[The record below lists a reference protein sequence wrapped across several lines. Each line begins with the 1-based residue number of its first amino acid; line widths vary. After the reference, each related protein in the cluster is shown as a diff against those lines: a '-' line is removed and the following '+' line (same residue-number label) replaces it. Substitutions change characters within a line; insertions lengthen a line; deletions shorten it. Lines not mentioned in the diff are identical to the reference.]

1 MITRREMLTGSL
13 ALGGAALLAPH
24 VFSAFTIPTNRW
36 YTTQLGWSIGPQL
49 FSFNRFS
56 FEEAL
61 KMTVASGANS
71 VEVFTGQR
79 ISANA
84 EGAVNPDILTNRAN
98 LRRVKELLSEH
109 GCTVHAIGVAP
120 ADRRHFE
127 LAAELNAPV
136 LTSNP
141 DPGEIAAVDR
151 LAEEFRICVGIH
163 NHPRPHR
170 WYGPAIILERLQDAS
185 PRIGAC
191 ADTGHW
197 FRSGLSPLECVK
209 QLKGRIISF
218 HLEDVIRRADGSVN
232 GDVVHGQGEGE
243 IAEILKEFAT
253 HESNFGFKVPFSIE
267 YEADWYNNQPKVAE
281 CVRFFDAT
289 AREIVRAR
297 W

>member
-1 MITRREMLTGSL
+1 MITRREMLRGSL
-13 ALGGAALLAPH
+13 ALGGAALFAPH
-24 VFSAFTIPTNRW
+24 LFSAFTIPTNRW
-36 YTTQLGWSIGPQL
+36 YTTELGWSIGPQIY
-49 FSFNRFS
+49 SFHRFP
-56 FEEAL
+56 FDEAL
-61 KMTVASGANS
+61 KLTVACGANH
-71 VEVFTGQR
+71 VEIFPGQR
-79 ISANA
+79 ISANT
-84 EGAVNPDILTNRAN
+84 EGTVGPDLLTNRAN
-98 LRRVKELLSEH
+98 LRRVKELLAEN
-109 GCTVHAIGVAP
+109 GCSVHAIGVCP

-127 LAAELNAPV
+127 FAAEFNAPV

-141 DPGEIAAVDR
+141 DPGEIERVDR
-151 LAEEFRICVGIH
+151 LTEEFRICVGIH

-170 WYGPAIILERLQDAS
+170 WYNPDIVVERLKDAS

-197 FRSGLSPLECVK
+197 FRSGLNPLECVK
-209 QLKGRIISF
+209 KLKGRLISF
-218 HLEDVIRRADGSVN
+218 HLEDVRRRDDGSFD
-232 GDVVHGQGEGE
+232 GDVVHGQGEVG

-253 HESNFGFKVPFSIE
+253 HENHFDFKVPFSIE